1 MADKQLEVPQA
12 MRELAE
18 QNVKQAQAAYEQF
31 TDFMSKA
38 MGAWM
43 GSMPANPMAIGFR
56 NIQDQALEF
65 VMLQSQLAQD
75 RMQSFFTQMQQFHNL
90 FQQTP
95 EKSEKSAMEAKLGA
109 MPSTSLVSAFK
120 DVQGRVVAMAKTNAE
135 AASALAEKITKAQNT
150 NEILTL
156 QTKFVQEQMQ
166 TFVSQTQELYTLIG
180 ETLKRPAR
188 P

>member
-1 MADKQLEVPQA
+1 MADKQIEVPQA
-12 MRELAE
+12 MRDLAE
-18 QNVKQAQAAYEQF
+18 QNVKQAQVAYEQF

-43 GSMPANPMAIGFR
+43 GAMPANPMAIGFR
-56 NIQDQALEF
+56 NIQDQTMEF
-65 VMLQSQLAQD
+65 VMLQSQLAQE
-75 RMQSFFTQMQQFHNL
+75 RMQSFFTQMQQFSSL
-90 FQQTP
+90 FQQVP
-95 EKSEKSAMEAKLGA
+95 EKTEPSAVEAKLGT
-109 MPSTSLVSAFK
+109 MPSTSLLSAFK
-120 DVQGRVVAMAKTNAE
+120 AVQSRVVAMAKANAE
-135 AASALAEKITKAQNT
+135 AASALAERIAKTQNT

-166 TFVSQTQELYTLIG
+166 AFVSQTQELYALIG